1 MKNSPRSAVVWLLLS
16 VVGLS
21 CASRKMLG
29 LRELLQIEDCS
40 VALQFQ
46 LLSLNATGF
55 QGDFTVFNNKQV
67 GQIRHVPSI

>member
-40 VALQFQ
+40 VALQFK